1 VTTRPLNTSARVL
14 AVLLAASAAV
24 LLAGCGAGGGGG
36 DRSSGGG
43 SAGGPSTAPPVGPRY
58 APIVHRPA
66 SLPKSRKAPLLIALY
81 GLGGSPTSM
90 MRATRFNQLAD
101 AHGFVVAYPGS
112 ADRANP
118 WRPAAWPSD
127 LRYISAMIDRLKLS
141 DNIDPRR
148 VYVVG
153 FSNGGAFTFVVGC
166 RLSRKVAAIV
176 PVSAVMNPKIEAP
189 CALSHPV
196 SELSVIGNADG
207 RYNGFPP
214 QVLSAEQTA
223 AMWRA
228 KNACPSTQPPRV
240 AQVGSAIEQTWSP
253 CAAGSAVGLDT
264 IQGGTH
270 IYPEDAEFNLQT
282 SNPDGRFNASA
293 AIWAFLSA
301 LPAQ

>member
-1 VTTRPLNTSARVL
+1 VTTRPLNTYARLL
-14 AVLLAASAAV
+14 AVLLAIGAAL
-24 LLAGCGAGGGGG
+24 LLAGCG
-36 DRSSGGG
+36 SSGGDSG
-43 SAGGPSTAPPVGPRY
+43 PSTGPSTAPPVGPRY
-58 APIVHRPA
+58 APIIYRPA
-66 SLPKSRKAPLLIALY
+66 SLPRSRKVPLLIALY
-81 GLGGSPTSM
+81 GVGGSPTSM

-112 ADRANP
+112 ADRAKP

-127 LRYISAMIDRLKLS
+127 LRYISAMIDRLRLR

-153 FSNGGAFTFVVGC
+153 FSNGGAFTFAVGC
-166 RLSRKVAAIV
+166 RLSSKVAAIV

-223 AMWRA
+223 ATWRA
-228 KNACPSTQPPRV
+228 KNGCPSTQPARV

-253 CAAGSAVGLDT
+253 CAAGSAVGLYT

-270 IYPEDAEFNLQT
+270 IYPEDAEFNLPP
-282 SNPDGRFNASA
+282 SNPDGRFNASSE
-293 AIWAFLSA
+293 IWAFLSA
-301 LPAQ
+301 LAVH